1 MSPGR
6 VIGMDERLT
15 EFQSAGWYYDDLR
28 QVGID
33 FEDIAEVDS
42 YDDRQGPQ
50 DEAHTKILDLLEVGP
65 GKRVV
70 ELGCG
75 TAWLAIR
82 AAQRGARVTAIDVS
96 TAMLDAGRRNAQ
108 REGAAVEFVRGGFL
122 TFIVNEPADVIVSK
136 FALHHLSDFW
146 KQVAVLRIA
155 ASVRPG
161 GIFFLRDV
169 VFSFP
174 PKTYAEGI
182 ERWIIEM
189 TGDESG
195 YPRAAFETHV
205 RDEHSTF
212 AWVMRGLLE
221 HAGFDVQEDRW
232 APTYADYRCTRSNGR
247 FSARP

>member
-1 MSPGR
+1 
-6 VIGMDERLT
+6 MDGPSTGFR
-15 EFQSAGWYYDDLR
+15 SAGWYYDDLR

-33 FEDIAEVDS
+33 FEDIDEVDS

-50 DEAHTKILDLLEVGP
+50 DAEHTKILDQLDVEQGT
-65 GKRVV
+65 RVV

-96 TAMLDAGRRNAQ
+96 TAMLEAARRNAR
-108 REGAAVEFVRGGFL
+108 REGTAVEFVRAGFL
-122 TFIVNEPADVIVSK
+122 SFTVSEPTDVIVSK

-155 ASVRPG
+155 AALRPG
-161 GIFFLRDV
+161 GVFFLRDV

-174 PKTYAEGI
+174 PERYGQGI
-182 ERWIIEM
+182 EQWITEM
-189 TGDESG
+189 TNEESG
-195 YPRAAFETHV
+195 YPRTAFETHV

-212 AWVMRGLLE
+212 TWVMRGLLDA
-221 HAGFDVQEDRW
+221 AGFDVQEDRW
-232 APTYADYRCTRSNGR
+232 APTYADYRCTRRDDHS
-247 FSARP
+247 SA